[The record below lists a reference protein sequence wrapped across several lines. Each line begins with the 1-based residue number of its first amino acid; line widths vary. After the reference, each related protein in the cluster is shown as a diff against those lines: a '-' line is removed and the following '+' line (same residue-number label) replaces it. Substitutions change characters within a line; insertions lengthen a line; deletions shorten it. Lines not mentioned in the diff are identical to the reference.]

1 MIILMTFSIGTC
13 IYFMSPLIWTSV
25 NKILIWE
32 NHISVGL
39 EEGFI
44 WKFDAFSD
52 FSRLKSKI
60 LKT

>member
-1 MIILMTFSIGTC
+1 MMILLTLSIVTC
-13 IYFMSPLIWTSV
+13 IYYISPLIWTSV